1 MVIEVDK
8 DCSCWPITAPIT
20 DSEPY
25 GSFPS
30 WHLTRD
36 VLRTTAYAGLY
47 DRSEA
52 MGRDGERRA
61 AALQIYPSWSVLDIG
76 AGPGTLA
83 LPLSRRARQ
92 VTAVEPSLAM
102 VKRHDMHIAEEGI
115 SNIRILPKS
124 WEDLSDEEVGEHD
137 LFIASY
143 SPSFLDMRDALL
155 KMDRLAKRQVILYWF
170 AGVPSW
176 ERIRVDLYPRI
187 FGREHVCHPM
197 SDVLY
202 NLLYSLGIYA
212 DVQVLQGTAFPRE
225 YERIEEGISELRRA
239 LRLNTQEHDGA
250 IGDYL
255 ESRGRREGER
265 VVLEDDTVHVMIS
278 WRVHS

>member
-1 MVIEVDK
+1 MHSVIDWNHVWK
-8 DCSCWPITAPIT
+8 LTLLASRQ
-20 DSEPY
+20 
-25 GSFPS
+25 GSLENGYEKEEAAERF
-30 WHLTRD
+30 
-36 VLRTTAYAGLY
+36 
-47 DRSEA
+47 DRSEIA
-52 MGRDGERRA
+52 RQDGEKRA
-61 AALQIYPSWSVLDIG
+61 AGLEIDPSWSVLDIG
-76 AGPGTLA
+76 AGPGILA
-83 LPLSRRARQ
+83 LPLARRARQ

-102 VKRHDMHIAEEGI
+102 VKRLERHIAEEGI
-115 SNIRILPKS
+115 SNIRILPEK

-137 LFIASY
+137 LVIASY
-143 SPSFLDMRDALL
+143 SLSFLDMREALL

-187 FGREHVCHPM
+187 FGREHVCHPV

-239 LRLNTQEHDGA
+239 QGLSTQEHDDT
-250 IGDYL
+250 IGYYL
-255 ESRGRREGER
+255 ERRGRRDGER
-265 VVLEDDTVHVMIS
+265 VMLVDDTVYVKIS
-278 WRVHS
+278 WRTDRSMSSL